1 MEGKMPL
8 TVSMPAASQG
18 NKCSV
23 LTEGWH
29 RPAGQSLVKALLC
42 LEQKIEFC
50 DVAKMPI
57 YFANESKTS
66 QGP

>member
-1 MEGKMPL
+1 MEGKMPV
-8 TVSMPAASQG
+8 TVSTPAASQG

-23 LTEGWH
+23 LIEGWQ

-42 LEQKIEFC
+42 LEQKTEFC

-57 YFANESKTS
+57 YFAN
-66 QGP
+66 